1 MKSILSFCLMM
12 TLLCCF
18 ASFSVSAAES
28 TTPQILTNP
37 ATSMS
42 PLGTEGASSSQEVSV
57 GSGIIFQPRVW
68 TGAMNLKHTA
78 LNTTV
83 VTENGKPSG
92 SPFTSNIDLESTM
105 PVLGIGMAFSFKRFI
120 LDGYVQKTSSGK
132 DETVVNRAG
141 AAQNFIG
148 DQDLTGLNL
157 TNEVHVSFFPK
168 TEKTS
173 YDVEREDYSIS
184 LGYQVTDRFV
194 VFGGYRSGQTSY
206 DQLVKTAILPLNGG
220 ITSET
225 IDDRSTSFKFKAS
238 GPFLGLSYNY
248 PISERGQL
256 GFNVAYAQL
265 DGEYGITEK
274 GARETKMTNSTS
286 GLTYG
291 ITWRGTL
298 YKNLSYGL
306 SLDKYD
312 YEFSELKFSSSM
324 SSDGSFIGNHTLSVK
339 DEILTFKFTLSYAF

>member
-1 MKSILSFCLMM
+1 LNSISSFSLVM

-28 TTPQILTNP
+28 ATPQTPAINP
-37 ATSMS
+37 ATLMGS
-42 PLGTEGASSSQEVSV
+42 SSSQEVSV

-92 SPFTSNIDLESTM
+92 SPFTNNIDLESTM

-132 DETVVNRAG
+132 DETPVVNLEG
-141 AAQNFIG
+141 GIEEGVDFSG
-148 DQDLTGLNL
+148 TDLTGADL
-157 TNEVHVSFFPK
+157 TGVDTRLFPK
-168 TEKTS
+168 TQKTT